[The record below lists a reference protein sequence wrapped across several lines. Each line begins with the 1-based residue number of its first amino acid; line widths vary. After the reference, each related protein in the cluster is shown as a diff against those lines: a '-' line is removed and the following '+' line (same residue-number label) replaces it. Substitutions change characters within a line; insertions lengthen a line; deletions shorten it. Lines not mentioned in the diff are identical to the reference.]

1 MDLHYKIIKLHKL
14 TSLITNSDKKSIIN
28 LNLSLKEKYFN
39 EWYEKERNQYCLSL
53 NISFNKIGTYKTTIY
68 FDLSNDLIEHNC
80 SCNAYNANDI
90 FYSYNKYWRE
100 FCIHEKYLI
109 NEFLKKIN
117 SEIKQETFK
126 DILFDIRWLKEK
138 DYGLVLNSRANLPY
152 GLNPYFEEYCGLLF
166 SYLGK
171 VDILI
176 SYNNNNFDDFV
187 NYVDYDFLNQNKI
200 NNYKLLKLKE
210 INLDHKKNLKS
221 VRSHLINSN
230 SFLRYFKDEKVNLSE
245 IINIYSYKIDSNN
258 INIKK
263 YKNIIYKNDWY
274 LPVYIDLSGYKFGII
289 NDQKKEN
296 YLSLADETIC
306 LSFNEEDS
314 ICNILYLKDYDC
326 YSLSYLER
334 YQNYKVSQQAVFSK
348 HLSSLYLDNL
358 EHKLLNK
365 SSIPKLDYLVNI
377 KSSVWKYK
385 INVMDYED
393 KNSIGLSISFNIND
407 DKFDVKEFKNDDWI
421 HFIDQTHYYDIQELE
436 SFSKNENGLFLVD
449 NNKNDIVNQLE
460 LWIKKVRRYKCVE
473 IFVDSKYVQ
482 SNLKKKIEF
491 NTLFNKSICKLEFKM
506 DGLTKEETEELL
518 SKYKPNENLV
528 KLSDNKIIN
537 ISNIDMKGFEKDLS
551 SIGQSIETVTKNH
564 FNINRGLLFLLAA
577 KENNQDLKE
586 YVKKIENYKHDKQIP
601 ESIKSLLKDHQK
613 EGVDWIIN
621 MFDNDFGCL
630 LADEMGV
637 GKTLQAIT
645 VLSIYQNLNK
655 NRTSIVICPL
665 SLVHNWKYE
674 ISIYASDLKCLEVI
688 GSKQERKEII
698 DCEDVDV
705 LIVPYSTLTKDLDFY
720 LNKDFLISIVDETQ
734 AIKNS
739 NSLNSKSVKSIKSKY
754 KLALTGTPI
763 ENNLLELWSI
773 FDFIMP
779 GLLLSKKEFAKKVST
794 QNEEQLKL
802 NNETIKKI
810 IKPFYLRREKK
821 NVLKSLPDKNIKI
834 MSTELSREEF
844 NKYTLMKEQAIS
856 HIIKNNEKMSI
867 FEKQTFLFKT
877 MTKLRMH
884 CCEPSLVDEEW
895 KYDKSKMN
903 LFIELLDSI
912 LIDYP
917 EDKILVFSQ
926 FTSVL
931 DKIQEN
937 LIKKNIK
944 YEKLTGQNSLKE
956 RKESINNFNNNEDIK
971 VFLISLKAGG
981 VGLNITSANH
991 VIHYD
996 PWWNLAAENQ
1006 ATDRSHRLGQKK
1018 VVNVYKL
1025 ITNKTIEEKII
1036 DLQNSKMDLFNDIF
1050 SDVDKNRKIDLDLMQ
1065 ELIGFSNKN

>member
-14 TSLITNSDKKSIIN
+14 TNLITNADKQSIIN
-28 LNLSLKEKYFN
+28 LNQTLKEKYFN
-39 EWYEKERNQYCLSL
+39 EWYEKEKNHYCLSL
-53 NISFNKIGTYKTTIY
+53 NISFNKIGTYKSTISY
-68 FDLSNDLIEHNC
+68 DLSNDLIEHHC
-80 SCNAYNANDI
+80 SCRLYNNYNY
-90 FYSYNKYWRE
+90 YSINKYSKE
-100 FCIHEKYLI
+100 LCIHEKYLLNI
-109 NEFLKKIN
+109 FLKKIN
-117 SEIKQETFK
+117 DQIRQETFK
-126 DILFDIRWLKEK
+126 DILFDIRWLNEK
-138 DYGLVLNSRANLPY
+138 DYGLLLSTNYNDQD
-152 GLNPYFEEYCGLLF
+152 GLGFYFEEYCGLLF
-166 SYLGK
+166 SYLET

-176 SYNNNNFDDFV
+176 SYNDNNFDDFL
-187 NYVDYDFLNQNKI
+187 NYIDYDYLNQNKI

-210 INLDHKKNLKS
+210 INLDHKKNLKN
-221 VRSHLINSN
+221 VRSELITLN
-230 SFLRYFKDEKVNLSE
+230 SFLRYFKDEKIELE
-245 IINIYSYKIDSNN
+245 KIINIYRYKIDLNN

-263 YKNIIYKNDWY
+263 YKNIVYKNDWY
-274 LPVYIDLSGYKFGII
+274 LPVYIDFSGYKFGFI
-289 NDQKKEN
+289 NDWKKEN
-296 YLSLADETIC
+296 YLSLYNEKIC

-314 ICNILYLKDYDC
+314 TCNILYLKDDDNDNF
-326 YSLSYLER
+326 SYMQSFE
-334 YQNYKVSQQAVFSK
+334 NYKVTQQNTFSK
-348 HLSSLYLDNL
+348 HLSTLYISNL

-377 KSSVWKYK
+377 KSNVWKYK

-407 DKFDVKEFKNDDWI
+407 DKYDINEFRNDDWI

-436 SFSKNENGLFLVD
+436 SFSKKEDDLFLVD
-449 NNKNDIVNQLE
+449 INKNDLINELE

-482 SNLKKKIEF
+482 SNQKKKIEF

-506 DGLTKEETEELL
+506 EGLTKEETQELL

-528 KLSDNKIIN
+528 KLSNDKSIN
-537 ISNIDMKGFEKDLS
+537 ISNIDIKGFENELS
-551 SIGQSIETVTKNH
+551 SIGQSIESVTRNH

-577 KENNQDLKE
+577 KENNKDLKE
-586 YVKKIENYKHDKQIP
+586 YIEKIENYKHDKEIP
-601 ESIKSLLKDHQK
+601 ELIKSLLKEHQK

-655 NRTSIVICPL
+655 GKTSIVICPL

-674 ISIYASDLKCLEVI
+674 ISTYAPDINCLEVI
-688 GSKQERKEII
+688 GNKEERKEII
-698 DCEDVDV
+698 NSKNIDV
-705 LIVPYSTLTKDLDFY
+705 LIVPYSTLTKDLDLY
-720 LNKDFLISIVDETQ
+720 LNKDFLVSIVDEIQ

-739 NSLNSKSVKSIKSKY
+739 NSQNSKSVKSIKSKY

-773 FDFIMP
+773 FDYIMP
-779 GLLLSKKEFAKKVST
+779 GLLLSKKEFTKKVST

-810 IKPFYLRREKK
+810 IKTFYLRREKK
-821 NVLKSLPDKNIKI
+821 DVLKSLPDKNIKI
-834 MSTELSREEF
+834 MSTELSREEL
-844 NKYTLMKEQAIS
+844 NKYILIKEQAIS
-856 HIIKNNEKMSI
+856 HIIKNNEKMSV

-903 LFIELLDSI
+903 LFKELLDSI
-912 LIDYP
+912 LLDYP
-917 EDKILVFSQ
+917 NDKILVFSQ

-931 DKIQEN
+931 DKIQAN
-937 LIKKNIK
+937 LVKKNIK

-956 RKESINNFNNNEDIK
+956 RKESIHNFNTKEDIK

-1036 DLQNSKMDLFNDIF
+1036 DLQNSKMNLFNDIF
-1050 SDVDKNRKIDLDLMQ
+1050 SDSESNRKIDLSLMQ
-1065 ELIGFSNKN
+1065 ELIGFNDK